1 MAVRRRKSI
10 KFTTLMQKKL
20 LIIFMIVM
28 TLLIVLSVVI
38 IRINASKGYE
48 YSKAVYD
55 NFNYSSRTIPARRGD
70 ITDRNGTVIA
80 YSSKVYNLII
90 DAKVLLSD
98 ATYREP
104 TVEALLQY
112 FDLDEKELNGYI
124 DDNAKSKESGGKIDS
139 YKRML
144 SELTDKD
151 IEEFTNKMNEKTHL

>member
-55 NFNYSSRTIPARRGD
+55 NFNYSSRTIPA
-70 ITDRNGTVIA
+70 ISQTETVR
-80 YSSKVYNLII
+80 SSHTVPRYII
-90 DAKVLLSD
+90 
-98 ATYREP
+98 
-104 TVEALLQY
+104 
-112 FDLDEKELNGYI
+112 
-124 DDNAKSKESGGKIDS
+124 
-139 YKRML
+139 
-144 SELTDKD
+144 
-151 IEEFTNKMNEKTHL
+151 